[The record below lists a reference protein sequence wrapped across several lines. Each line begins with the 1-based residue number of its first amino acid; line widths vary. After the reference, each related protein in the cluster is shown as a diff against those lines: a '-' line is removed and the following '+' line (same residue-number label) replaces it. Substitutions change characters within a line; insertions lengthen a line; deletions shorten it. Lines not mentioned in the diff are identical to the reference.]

1 MRPGFIGATHY
12 RPGQRNRAVA
22 QLATGPVYVAAAAS
36 LGGVAGSLHVDGW
49 DTERA
54 ALGGVFYPCRLRY
67 PRGLRLNRTSM
78 ALWHWATLNRSRC
91 SKRCLGIALC
101 SVCDGSAIPLHGLR
115 REILSLAEIE
125 CSGDQLSWLHELHP
139 DLRTHAPSTPAA
151 APRNHRSHPRR
162 AQPAPNFIPGI
173 APRSGASLSHLV
185 TRSILT
191 HPASRR
197 YCDSSTPFIS
207 PSSSG
212 SVGPSSL

>member
-36 LGGVAGSLHVDGW
+36 LGGVAGSLHVDGC

-67 PRGLRLNRTSM
+67 LRGLRLNRT
-78 ALWHWATLNRSRC
+78 R
-91 SKRCLGIALC
+91 
-101 SVCDGSAIPLHGLR
+101 LHGLR